1 MLKPNYGRGMAAR
14 NGELLCNG
22 KLDRGVAIVARDCI
36 FALITERGSLPA
48 DPEKGLGLLSIVFDA
63 TDTASLPAIAP
74 DIESEFA
81 KDPRIDSTDATVEIV
96 NGVLVINAVVTMRS
110 GPTFALIGPISDVR
124 TEILSS

>member
-1 MLKPNYGRGMAAR
+1 MPRPNYGRGMAAQ

-36 FALITERGSLPA
+36 FALLTERGSLPA

-74 DIESEFA
+74 DIENEFS
-81 KDPRIDSTDATVEIV
+81 KDPRIESTEATAEIV
-96 NGVLVINAVVTMRS
+96 SGVLTIRAVVTMRA

-124 TEILSS
+124 MEILSS